1 MLHCDAVKLV
11 PIRESILMKELDP
24 STISLSTP
32 SKSFA
37 YEQLSRDIEKC
48 DDVKVLKDAL
58 RCYVKLYFKQQ
69 ETMSLIGAPDI
80 NGDS

>member
-1 MLHCDAVKLV
+1 
-11 PIRESILMKELDP
+11 MKDLDP
-24 STISLSTP
+24 SSVELNTP
-32 SKSFA
+32 SKLFA

-48 DDVKVLKDAL
+48 DDIKVLKDAL

-69 ETMSLIGAPDI
+69 ETISLIGAPSI